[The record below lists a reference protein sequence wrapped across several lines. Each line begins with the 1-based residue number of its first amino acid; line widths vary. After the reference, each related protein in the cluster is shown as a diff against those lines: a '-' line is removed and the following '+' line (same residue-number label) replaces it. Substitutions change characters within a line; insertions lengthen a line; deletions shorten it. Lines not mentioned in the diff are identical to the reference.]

1 MRRRYKILIILA
13 ALALAFVATHLHVTF
28 YMPVSEEGAPRVV
41 IVERGAS
48 FRVVAANLYEAGL
61 VRDVDN
67 FMFAA
72 RLMRADRRTKA
83 GEYEFSPRMAP
94 IDILRMLVKGE
105 ILRHPATIPE
115 GHSIKD
121 IALVLKE
128 AGLIQDTAVFFERV
142 NDPTF
147 IAALGFEAVSLEGY
161 LFPDTYAFTKAMG
174 VDEIISMMTARFKA
188 VYFREFDGMA
198 REKGMTLNGVVT
210 LASIIEKETGVGEE
224 MPLISAVFH
233 NSLNS
238 RIRLQSDPTVIYG
251 IKDFDGNLT
260 KKHLRTRTA
269 YNTYRFHGLPP
280 GPIANP
286 GAAAIEAAINPASED
301 YLYFVSRG
309 DGTHYFSRSLREH
322 NNAVNRYQRRASN

>member
-1 MRRRYKILIILA
+1 
-13 ALALAFVATHLHVTF
+13 
-28 YMPVSEEGAPRVV
+28 VV
-41 IVERGAS
+41 VERGAS
-48 FRVVAANLYEAGL
+48 FRVVATTLHEAGL

-83 GEYEFSPRMAP
+83 GEYEFSPSMAP

-105 ILRHPATIPE
+105 IKSHPVTIPE
-115 GHSIKD
+115 GHSIKE
-121 IALVLKE
+121 IAGVLKE
-128 AGLIQDTAVFFERV
+128 AGLIQDSAAFIERANTFTAV
-142 NDPTF
+142 
-147 IAALGFEAVSLEGY
+147 LGFEAASLEGY

-188 VYFREFDGMA
+188 VYFKEFDGAA
-198 REKGMTLNGVVT
+198 REKGMTLNEVVT
-210 LASIIEKETGVGEE
+210 LASIIEKETGAGDER
-224 MPLISAVFH
+224 PLISAVFH
-233 NSLNS
+233 NRLKS

-260 KKHLRTRTA
+260 KKHLRTRTP

-286 GAAAIEAAINPASED
+286 GAAAIEAAINPALED

-309 DGTHYFSRSLREH
+309 DGTHYFSKNLREH
-322 NNAVNRYQRRASN
+322 NNAVNRYQRRAGN